1 MTNEL
6 PTKTFIVTEVAKTY
20 TVKANSEQ
28 HAIDLVNSYGY
39 SPNCPQCEGRF
50 FECECVIEHDE
61 PDTYAEFS
69 SCEGCPECEG
79 FDSYW
84 HAEETVTT
92 TVRTIEQVKAENNL
106 EGRTEYARSL
116 LFEVRRT
123 LARLEDE
130 ESNLRSWREGT
141 RWELGTEEEK
151 ADKERLDFLAGQ
163 IDAFESVKAYLKTS
177 LKVAR

>member
-1 MTNEL
+1 MTNEQ
-6 PTKTFIVTEVAKTY
+6 PKKTYLVTETARTFE
-20 TVKANSEQ
+20 VKANSARE
-28 HAIDLVNSYGY
+28 ATDLVATFGY
-39 SPNCPQCEGRF
+39 VPNCPQCGTRF
-50 FECECVIEHDE
+50 SVCGCVAESDE
-61 PDTYAEFS
+61 PDTSAEFL
-69 SCEGCPECEG
+69 SCEGCPECEAQI
-79 FDSYW
+79 FHD
-84 HAEETVTT
+84 EETVTT

-151 ADKERLDFLAGQ
+151 ADKQRLDFLAGQ

-177 LKVAR
+177 LKEAR